1 MELDF
6 FDASIVGFATLL
18 IVGVSVFTHYE
29 GLTFLSRVIN
39 RLTLASR
46 SRIVFLILGIV
57 MLHAIEI
64 WIFGVGYYVLLQYP
78 NFGAL
83 AGLANA
89 TLPDCVYYSTVV
101 YTTLGFGDLIP
112 TDDIRFLTGSE
123 ALLGLVLIT
132 WSASF
137 TFIEMQKRWET

>member
-1 MELDF
+1 MLDL
-6 FDASIVGFATLL
+6 FDEWIVAFATLS
-18 IVGVSVFTHYE
+18 IVIVSVVTHYE
-29 GLTFLSRVIN
+29 GLTFLSRLIN
-39 RLTLASR
+39 RLTLTIR

-64 WIFGVGYYVLLQYP
+64 WIFGIGYYVLLQYP
-78 NFGAL
+78 NFGSL
-83 AGLANA
+83 EGLADA

-137 TFIEMQKRWET
+137 TFIVMQKRWES

>member
-6 FDASIVGFATLL
+6 FDAWIVGFATLL

-39 RLTLASR
+39 RLTL
-46 SRIVFLILGIV
+46 V
-57 MLHAIEI
+57 
-64 WIFGVGYYVLLQYP
+64 
-78 NFGAL
+78 
-83 AGLANA
+83 
-89 TLPDCVYYSTVV
+89 
-101 YTTLGFGDLIP
+101 
-112 TDDIRFLTGSE
+112 
-123 ALLGLVLIT
+123 GLVLIT

>member
-1 MELDF
+1 M
-6 FDASIVGFATLL
+6 FDYFDEWIVAFSTLSIV
-18 IVGVSVFTHYE
+18 IVSLVTHYE
-29 GLTFLSRVIN
+29 GLTFLSRLIN
-39 RLTLASR
+39 GLTLIIR

-64 WIFGVGYYVLLQYP
+64 WIFGIGYYVLLQYP
-78 NFGAL
+78 NFGSL
-83 AGLANA
+83 AGLANV

-137 TFIEMQKRWET
+137 TFIVMQKRWET